1 MKRVFI
7 SVALLL
13 CGATLSLTEAK
24 SGDKAPFE
32 VSFVKLSSYLE
43 LAPYQLTEV
52 QKINDY
58 FIDMQSE
65 SLRSNPRTQEKRM
78 HQAVYGNLKLMKSA
92 LTPEQYRKY
101 VALINVTNNNNH
113 ALGESVAPVEGQ
125 AGK

>member
-13 CGATLSLTEAK
+13 CGAMLSLTEAK
-24 SGDKAPFE
+24 SGNKAPFE

-65 SLRSNPRTQEKRM
+65 SLRSSPRMQEKRM
-78 HQAVYGNLKLMKSA
+78 HQAVYGNLKLMKSV
-92 LTPEQYRKY
+92 LTQDQYRKY
-101 VALINVTNNNNH
+101 VALINVTNNNNR
-113 ALGESVAPVEGQ
+113 ALGENAVMD
-125 AGK
+125 